1 MEKPTEEDIKQL
13 EQIKQAEE
21 ASLKQQATNIQ
32 NEAAEKAQQAAADA
46 QAAIDAVNQKIAKIP
61 TEIEDELD
69 NFNKTL
75 KSLMGKNI
83 SPKVDINSPDFDI
96 NVAIG
101 ELNKILNPVLG
112 AISPIETVVGKIPVI
127 GDLAGAIMKITSG
140 GNTGGLSKEDIKK
153 LVPKPPEIPPTLKA
167 KVQETLVT
175 IQEFCSQLPML
186 LIKVIFAMLGAIF
199 DMFDQIVGIIGV
211 PPPIFPFN
219 LVKQMPTIV
228 QKIQDFATNAPSQIK
243 TIVEGKMKDQ
253 FAAAQALATPQIP
266 KPDQVLNAAK
276 NSASSVAT
284 TAAGG
289 AAPKPKEPDPIPSPV
304 TPSPSTPP
312 ISTPVKPELTW
323 DEVKAKWSK
332 RFADDYDYDPEAI
345 AKVVDHYKE
354 IFDGSNKEISEW
366 LLIDATFSSDFYAH
380 RDSIKRKLKTASN
393 CDEQMT
399 SFYNTKTV
407 YDRKIVSKN
416 YIKDKLGL
424 TQHTLYDWIVGND
437 IIVIEKVEPKSSFF
451 GLF

>member
-13 EQIKQAEE
+13 EQIKQVEA
-21 ASLKQQATNIQ
+21 ASLKQQETSIQ

-46 QAAIDAVNQKIAKIP
+46 QAAIDTANQKIAEIP
-61 TEIEDELD
+61 TKIEDELD

-101 ELNKILNPVLG
+101 DLNKILDPVLG
-112 AISPIETVVGKIPVI
+112 AISPVETVVGKIPVL

-140 GNTGGLSKEDIKK
+140 GSTGGLSKEDIKK

-167 KVQETLVT
+167 KVQETLIT
-175 IQEFCSQLPML
+175 IQEFCQQLPML

-228 QKIQDFATNAPSQIK
+228 EKIQDFATNAPSQIK

-253 FAAAQALATPQIP
+253 FAAAQALATPQLP
-266 KPDQVLNAAK
+266 KPDQALNAAK
-276 NSASSVAT
+276 NSASDAAT
-284 TAAGG
+284 AAAGG
-289 AAPKPKEPDPIPSPV
+289 SAPKPKEPDPVPSPV
-304 TPSPSTPP
+304 TPSTSTPP
-312 ISTPVKPELTW
+312 ISSPVKPKLTW
-323 DEVKAKWSK
+323 DEVKVKWSK
-332 RFADDYDYDPEAI
+332 RFADDYNYSEEEVAKCIDDYKTA
-345 AKVVDHYKE
+345 
-354 IFDGSNKEISEW
+354 FDGEEKIYLKNTLINRIQIKSDKRTATDCDSEMEM
-366 LLIDATFSSDFYAH
+366 YY
-380 RDSIKRKLKTASN
+380 KLQN
-393 CDEQMT
+393 
-399 SFYNTKTV
+399 
-407 YDRKIVSKN
+407 VS
-416 YIKDKLGL
+416 
-424 TQHTLYDWIVGND
+424 ND
-437 IIVIEKVEPKSSFF
+437 IRPYIQVNTQSVIDNTRLYKSEIPFLEANKGKYKHAVIKTIIEPKSSFF

>member
-13 EQIKQAEE
+13 EQIKQVEE

-46 QAAIDAVNQKIAKIP
+46 QAAIDAANQKLAEIP
-61 TEIEDELD
+61 PKIEDELD

-101 ELNKILNPVLG
+101 DLNKILDPVLG
-112 AISPIETVVGKIPVI
+112 AISPVETVVGKVPVL

-140 GNTGGLSKEDIKK
+140 GSTGGLSKEDIKK

-175 IQEFCSQLPML
+175 IQEFCQQLPML

-211 PPPIFPFN
+211 PPAIFPFN

-228 QKIQDFATNAPSQIK
+228 EKIQDFATNAPSQIK

-253 FAAAQALATPQIP
+253 FAAAQALATPQLP
-266 KPDQVLNAAK
+266 KPDQALNAAK
-276 NSASSVAT
+276 NSASGAAT
-284 TAAGG
+284 AAAGG
-289 AAPKPKEPDPIPSPV
+289 AAPKPKEPDPLPSPV

-312 ISTPVKPELTW
+312 ISTPVKSELTW
-323 DEVKAKWSK
+323 DEVKVKWVK
-332 RFADDYDYDPEAI
+332 RFHDDYNYKEEDI
-345 AKVVDHYKE
+345 AKVVDHYRE
-354 IFDGSNKEISEW
+354 IYDGSNTQLDEW
-366 LLIDATFSSDFYAH
+366 IFIDGIFDDYYKFF
-380 RDSIKRKLKTASN
+380 RVIRRKPYTPNN
-393 CDEQMT
+393 CDNSLNSM
-399 SFYNTKTV
+399 YKNKKV
-407 YDRKIVSKN
+407 YDRKLVDKTILRGKTLTGYNDIPGDKIVIGVPIEPESSF
-416 YIKDKLGL
+416 LGL
-424 TQHTLYDWIVGND
+424 
-437 IIVIEKVEPKSSFF
+437 F
-451 GLF
+451 

>member
-13 EQIKQAEE
+13 EQIKQVEA

-46 QAAIDAVNQKIAKIP
+46 QAAIDAANQKIAEIP
-61 TEIEDELD
+61 TKIEDELD

-101 ELNKILNPVLG
+101 DLNKILDPVLG
-112 AISPIETVVGKIPVI
+112 AISPVETVVGKIPVL

-140 GNTGGLSKEDIKK
+140 GSTGGLSKEDIKK

-253 FAAAQALATPQIP
+253 FAAAQALATPQLP
-266 KPDQVLNAAK
+266 KPDQALNAAK
-276 NSASSVAT
+276 NSASDAAT
-284 TAAGG
+284 AAAGG
-289 AAPKPKEPDPIPSPV
+289 AAPKPKEPDPVPSPV

-332 RFADDYDYDPEAI
+332 RFADDYNYSEEEVAKCIDDYKTA
-345 AKVVDHYKE
+345 
-354 IFDGSNKEISEW
+354 FDGEEKIYLKNTLINRIQIKSDKRTATDCDSEMEM
-366 LLIDATFSSDFYAH
+366 YY
-380 RDSIKRKLKTASN
+380 KLQN
-393 CDEQMT
+393 
-399 SFYNTKTV
+399 
-407 YDRKIVSKN
+407 VS
-416 YIKDKLGL
+416 
-424 TQHTLYDWIVGND
+424 ND
-437 IIVIEKVEPKSSFF
+437 IRPYIQVDTQSVINNTRLYKSEIPFLEANKGKYKHVVIKTIIEPKSSFF

>member
-13 EQIKQAEE
+13 EQIKQVEA

-46 QAAIDAVNQKIAKIP
+46 QAAIDAANQKIAEIP
-61 TEIEDELD
+61 TKIEDELD

-101 ELNKILNPVLG
+101 DLNKILDPVLG
-112 AISPIETVVGKIPVI
+112 AISPVETVVGKIPVL

-140 GNTGGLSKEDIKK
+140 GSTGGLSKEDIKK

-175 IQEFCSQLPML
+175 IQEFCQQLPML

-253 FAAAQALATPQIP
+253 FAAAQALATPQLP
-266 KPDQVLNAAK
+266 KPDQALNAAK
-276 NSASSVAT
+276 NSVSGAAT
-284 TAAGG
+284 AAAGG
-289 AAPKPKEPDPIPSPV
+289 SAPKPKEPDPVPSPV
-304 TPSPSTPP
+304 TPSPPTPP
-312 ISTPVKPELTW
+312 ISSPVKPKLTW

-332 RFADDYDYDPEAI
+332 RFADDYNYSQEEI
-345 AKVVDHYKE
+345 AKCIDDYKTA
-354 IFDGSNKEISEW
+354 FDGEEKIYLKNTLINRVQIRSDKRTATDCDSEMEM
-366 LLIDATFSSDFYAH
+366 YY
-380 RDSIKRKLKTASN
+380 KLQN
-393 CDEQMT
+393 
-399 SFYNTKTV
+399 
-407 YDRKIVSKN
+407 VSKDIRP
-416 YIKDKLGL
+416 YIQVN
-424 TQHTLYDWIVGND
+424 TQSVIDNTRLYKSEIPFLEANKGKYKHAVIKT
-437 IIVIEKVEPKSSFF
+437 IIEPKSSFF

>member
-13 EQIKQAEE
+13 EQIKQVEA

-46 QAAIDAVNQKIAKIP
+46 QAAIDAANQKIAEIP
-61 TEIEDELD
+61 TKIEDELD

-83 SPKVDINSPDFDI
+83 SPKVDINSPEFDI

-101 ELNKILNPVLG
+101 DLNKILDPVLG
-112 AISPIETVVGKIPVI
+112 AISPVETVVGKIPVL

-140 GNTGGLSKEDIKK
+140 GSTGGLSKEDIKK

-167 KVQETLVT
+167 KVQETLIT
-175 IQEFCSQLPML
+175 IQEFCQQLPML

-211 PPPIFPFN
+211 PPAIFPFN

-228 QKIQDFATNAPSQIK
+228 EKIQDFATNAPSQIK

-253 FAAAQALATPQIP
+253 FAAAQALATPQLP
-266 KPDQVLNAAK
+266 KPDQALNAAK
-276 NSASSVAT
+276 NSASDAAT
-284 TAAGG
+284 AAAGG
-289 AAPKPKEPDPIPSPV
+289 AAPKPKEPDPLPSPV

-312 ISTPVKPELTW
+312 ISTPVKSELTW
-323 DEVKAKWSK
+323 DEVKAKWVK
-332 RFADDYDYDPEAI
+332 RFHDDYNYKEEDI
-345 AKVVDHYKE
+345 AKVVDHYRE
-354 IFDGSNKEISEW
+354 IYDGSNTQLDEW
-366 LLIDATFSSDFYAH
+366 IFIDGIFDDYYKFF
-380 RDSIKRKLKTASN
+380 RVIRRKPYTPNN
-393 CDEQMT
+393 CDNSLNSM
-399 SFYNTKTV
+399 YKNKKV
-407 YDRKIVSKN
+407 YDRKLVDKTILRGKTLTGYNDIPGDKIVIGVPIEPESSF
-416 YIKDKLGL
+416 LGL
-424 TQHTLYDWIVGND
+424 
-437 IIVIEKVEPKSSFF
+437 F
-451 GLF
+451 